1 MSKSVHENTG
11 LGFILKETLQ
21 WSNET
26 SINYPQVIAGFIGM
40 ASCISL
46 GFYLNN
52 LMFGLLSTFGV
63 MITSDT
69 SSDGTIKQHTIE
81 QFRTMAIGT
90 VAMIIGIII
99 AGHGW
104 MTGGLI
110 VTISTLAAL
119 LGGFSRTFAI
129 ASVQFVILSII
140 GSSMGDGG
148 LHQDMFK
155 ISASFVTGSLLGIIV
170 SVITGYL
177 MQKLWDDKVSVQQ
190 TAKISY
196 RQRFTTWRNKLTHF
210 TGWKYTVRVALCMI
224 AAQLIGFVFH
234 LERSYWIGLTVAIVL
249 KRDLAYSQRRI
260 FQRGIGTAVGVLLG
274 SCLLLWSLPQWD
286 SVVIIG
292 LLGALRPIFKNRSY
306 AIYAMLMTPLMLMMF
321 STGSPVTA
329 HLLEYRLLDTMI
341 GCVLAY
347 VLGFYI
353 WKNASQGN
361 FVGKT

>member
-1 MSKSVHENTG
+1 MSKSDQGNTG
-11 LGFILKETLQ
+11 LGLILKDTLQ
-21 WSNET
+21 WSNEAP
-26 SINYPQVIAGFIGM
+26 INYPQVIAGFIGM
-40 ASCISL
+40 AVCISL

-63 MITSDT
+63 MITNDT
-69 SSDGTIKQHTIE
+69 SSDGTIKKHTTE
-81 QFRTMAIGT
+81 LFRTMATGT
-90 VAMIIGIII
+90 VAIVIGIII

-110 VTISTLAAL
+110 VMISTLAAL
-119 LGGFSRTFAI
+119 LGGISRSVAI
-129 ASVQFVILSII
+129 ASVQFMILSII

-148 LHQDMFK
+148 LHQDIFR
-155 ISASFVTGSLLGIIV
+155 IPAYFATGSLLGIIV
-170 SVITGYL
+170 SVIVGFL
-177 MQKLWDDKVSVQQ
+177 MQKARDHKVSVE

-196 RQRFTTWRNKLTHF
+196 KQRFTQWRSKLAHF
-210 TGWKYTVRVALCMI
+210 TGWKYTVRIALCMI
-224 AAQLIGFVFH
+224 AAQLIGIVFH

-260 FQRGIGTAVGVLLG
+260 FQRGIGTAVGVLIG
-274 SCLLLWSLPQWD
+274 SCLLLWSLPQWN
-286 SVVIIG
+286 SVVVIG

-353 WKNASQGN
+353 WKNASQGKA
-361 FVGKT
+361 VGKT